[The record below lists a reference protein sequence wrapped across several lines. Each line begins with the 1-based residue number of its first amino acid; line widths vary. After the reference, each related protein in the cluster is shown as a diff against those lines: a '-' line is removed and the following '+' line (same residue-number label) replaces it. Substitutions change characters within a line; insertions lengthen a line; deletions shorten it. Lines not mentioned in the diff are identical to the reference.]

1 MLRIK
6 LLRRPLIKGVGY
18 SGHLSSR
25 APHIPLLLSKMAQGR
40 MLHHPF
46 VRAAPIIALIVGIQ
60 ITLLVNALRAKTPGK
75 IKRTRTKCRLIKSGM
90 EGLISLHLLIFP
102 RVHQS

>member
-18 SGHLSSR
+18 SGHLSSG
-25 APHIPLLLSKMAQGR
+25 AAHVLLLLRKMAQGR

-46 VRAAPIIALIVGIQ
+46 VRAAPIIALIVGIR
-60 ITLLVNALRAKTPGK
+60 ITLLVNALRAKTLGK
-75 IKRTRTKCRLIKSGM
+75 TKRTRTKGRLFNSGM

-102 RVHQS
+102 EVH